1 MHLCNH
7 RIGTICWSLVGSPV
21 STTEGKES
29 SPFFLNLR
37 LANSLAMGCQAPWA
51 PPPSTPNYR
60 QVHLVQPH
68 PGTCNCWDSDYNDC
82 IFPIRWNFST
92 LLPIFW
98 LFRSSVPP
106 LQCSL
111 NLRGDEV
118 RTCLGLNTQLSLVFN
133 VLCRHESLQSPTLTG
148 VKTLPWLS
156 PRVAFVYGYKHIY
169 LDCSLVPCQFSWTTI

>member
-7 RIGTICWSLVGSPV
+7 GIGTIYWSLVGSLV
-21 STTEGKES
+21 STIEGNES
-29 SPFFLNLR
+29 SPFSLNLR
-37 LANSLAMGCQAPWA
+37 LADSSAMGCQAPLA
-51 PPPSTPNYR
+51 PPPSTSDYW

-68 PGTCNCWDSDYNDC
+68 PGPCHCWVSDYNDC
-82 IFPIRWNFST
+82 VFPIRWSFAT
-92 LLPIFW
+92 LLSIFW

-111 NLRGDEV
+111 SLRGDEV
-118 RTCLGLNTQLSLVFN
+118 RTCWGLNTPLSLIFN
-133 VLCRHESLQSPTLTG
+133 ILCRHESLPSPTG